1 VIIEEGFVTLSCS
14 KPGAKKSWI
23 EEFLVVESVSA
34 GGTDEYVAVLG
45 ATAPSRFRESLSSD
59 EGTPMSFPIV
69 FSNLSKGTVELSKT
83 SLAYGAL
90 ADFNQEEQDKQE
102 NQRKESATKAADEE
116 RKQKEQERKD
126 REEQGRTIE
135 AQSQNPRA
143 QM

>member
-1 VIIEEGFVTLSCS
+1 
-14 KPGAKKSWI
+14 
-23 EEFLVVESVSA
+23 LVVECVSA

-59 EGTPMSFPIV
+59 EGTPMSFPIG

-126 REEQGRTIE
+126 REELGRTIE